1 MTNLKNIISTTEA
14 RRRIFELTDAV
25 QKSDQYYTLTENGRA
40 KAVLVSSEEFSSMQS
55 TIEALAEDPDLRELV
70 AEADKAV
77 ASGDFSNYISFDDF
91 LKEEGYVV
99 AEKGGEYVV
108 QHSVKPRSPK
118 KLQKAPTKNKRQG

>member
-25 QKSDQYYTLTENGRA
+25 QKPDQYYTLTENGRA

-55 TIEALAEDPDLRELV
+55 TIEALAEDPDLPKLM
-70 AEADKAV
+70 AEADEAV
-77 ASGDFSNYISFDDF
+77 RNNDFSNYISFDDF

-108 QHSVKPRSPK
+108 QHSTKPRSPK
-118 KLQKAPTKNKRQG
+118 KLQKAPTKNKR